1 MEKVTP
7 PNCGYSGYHVKIHLL
22 RVQNVLCPAL
32 ELIYCVSVH
41 AIYIY
46 IHFLQIH
53 IHIHRAHVGHVAQ
66 VP

>member
-32 ELIYCVSVH
+32 ELIYCVSVY

-46 IHFLQIH
+46 TFSTDTYTYS
-53 IHIHRAHVGHVAQ
+53 
-66 VP
+66 